1 MGSNPSRLDLMYN
14 YSMIVDEIYQ
24 VIAQQKPPVIY
35 VSGKTSTG
43 KSTFGRK
50 LHDNLGYQVI
60 ELEAVLLE
68 IVKEYNLDEQSTFR
82 KVLYEPG
89 EFKEKNFFLEATDR
103 IISNALNQKH
113 PVVIEVAVA
122 NVATLQ
128 RILHPAKDL
137 PFLYFHPSNIDIYIR
152 NLTNRFMQSSENSYG
167 GLPLKF
173 WQLIDDEGFKAFCK
187 TRKLSK
193 SLKDSIRQYAQNSQ
207 KESLT
212 RLNEFREKFKY
223 ITVVEIQ

>member
-1 MGSNPSRLDLMYN
+1 MT
-14 YSMIVDEIYQ
+14 VDEIYQ

-35 VSGKTSTG
+35 ISGKTSTG

-50 LHDNLGYQVI
+50 LHDNLGYQVV

-68 IVKEYNLDEQSTFR
+68 IVKERSFDEQSTFR

-89 EFKEKNFFLEATDR
+89 EFNEKTLFLEATDR
-103 IISNALNQKH
+103 IISDALNQKH
-113 PVVIEVAVA
+113 PVVIEGAVA

-128 RILHPAKDL
+128 RILRPAKDL
-137 PFLYFHPSNIDIYIR
+137 PFLYFHPSNIDVYIR
-152 NLTNRFMQSSENSYG
+152 NLTNRFMQSSKDSYG

-173 WQLIDDEGFKAFCK
+173 WQLIDNKEFEVFCR
-187 TRKLSK
+187 TRELSEELKK
-193 SLKDSIRQYAQNSQ
+193 SIKQYAQMSQ

-212 RLNEFREKFKY
+212 RLNEFQEQFKN
-223 ITVVEIQ
+223 IIIVEVQ